1 MAGPASAEDPFP
13 SDAGPWADPH
23 GTIASILGPGQISSA
38 VRSPVTNARVGGS
51 PTSSHLDN
59 KAVDWI
65 PADGDTRTAAQKLAT
80 SGVPYDQI
88 IDEGTHVHVGF
99 GPKMRQQALTSVPAP
114 APDAT
119 SLFPSDAST
128 MFPASLPPVPK
139 LPPKAVPVPPSLLD
153 RATSYVKGAGAN
165 LLSDI
170 NARGMAGVQGVKEG
184 LQEMGTPYDPDEDP
198 LMVSGHV
205 LSGALKAGGGAF
217 STVMAP
223 ISGLAQNLG
232 RSAEIASGGK
242 VKKES
247 FGDFT
252 DAVGGFFV
260 PGAEGASAAKLKPIK
275 TPIEIPDTLKAA
287 DHAGPGETTAPAAPQ
302 APPAAEDLFP
312 AAANPNIRVYQGSPH
327 TFEGRPN
334 DANIGTGEGAAS
346 YGHGHYFAENP
357 LVAQHYQEQL
367 GGHNVTDPA
376 ADIART
382 YLSEAG
388 GDRQQAIKNLNDYMT
403 SIGRPGDGGDVLSH
417 LENPPGR
424 LYETDIP
431 GSGYLD
437 WYKPLSEQNP
447 EILKSIG
454 SLSGAGEET
463 GAEFYDRLVAQHE
476 AGGLSHDSAKEA
488 ASSQLSDAG
497 LNGIKYTDAGSRSGD
512 LGTSNYV
519 LFKGE
524 KAAPMR
530 LSIRPAAEDLFPDD
544 TAEPDDNVVPFP
556 KSRTLAAAAESDDP
570 ELVGSAH
577 VGDGGPVVGDEA
589 DPVERVDNALYRLSG
604 HKEADKVD
612 VQQFLKA
619 MPDEIKDPAVQEEL
633 YHAIE
638 QKMVD
643 PNAAIPEHL
652 QPAFE
657 AMAGPYK
664 EQTDLINHLRDLG
677 DPEAEH
683 YGYDTGYV
691 ARRAEGH
698 TPLFDDT
705 EGPSRGDPILGT
717 KPTLTARAQAQKQR
731 TAGFMATDQ
740 DGNTVFTDTPD
751 RTDIM
756 DRPYASVRPATTAE
770 IEANTGTTY
779 HKNALVNTLD
789 NVMHLRQV
797 VRNHEVLDELKQNL
811 IDQGLAHRDEH
822 YFRGED
828 GMMNTV
834 QANSERPE
842 GFRQVPS
849 VPQLKGMSF
858 APHIAEVLEDNFNR
872 PLPGDPLE
880 ALSKVNR
887 ALTVPMFITPVIHAQ
902 NVAVHWGIGRGFDW
916 VRPGG
921 MKSLLNDG
929 ASAIHQVLTM
939 GPIYKDLIRDGM
951 AGQFIGTQT
960 RDFHAKL
967 LKAAGREMDPEMQS
981 IFAKAAGVPWKAI
994 KAAYDTSS
1002 KALWYVND
1010 VMLMQRVLE
1019 LKRKGMSTHA
1029 AIYEAEREIPNYR
1042 IPPRVGG
1049 TKAGVAGRTAS
1060 RVLQSSA
1067 IGMFNRY
1074 KYGAARAWAALAKD
1088 LAKGDASQRAEAV
1101 GKLLVAIVTATAMY
1115 PAMDWAAQKATGN
1128 KNARFKRAGG
1138 LSMTDA
1144 AYDMATGQKDPS
1156 LASSTF
1162 FSPGPLE
1169 QLGTGIGGNHD
1180 FFGRDIRTPGAP
1192 PWYQSAE
1199 AAKYLGT
1206 QGFYPGRLADQTVAG
1221 HGDQAL
1227 GALAGLQLPTDKQ
1240 MQNKT
1245 KFAAKDKAAGAR
1257 VVGRTS
1263 NLVRQGKVGQAI
1275 DELGKD
1281 PH

>member
-1 MAGPASAEDPFP
+1 MAGLANAQDLFPADTS
-13 SDAGPWADPH
+13 PWADPH
-23 GTIASILGPGQISSA
+23 GTLASVLGAGQISSGY
-38 VRSPVTNARVGGS
+38 RSPAKNAAVGGS
-51 PTSSHLDN
+51 PTSSHPDGQ
-59 KAVDWI
+59 AVDWI
-65 PADGDTRTAAQKLAT
+65 PADGNTRAAAIKLAQA
-80 SGVPYDQI
+80 GIPYDQI
-88 IDEGTHVHVGF
+88 IDEGTHLHVGY
-99 GPKMRQQALTSVPAP
+99 GPKMRGQVLTSQPVGDAASMFPAP
-114 APDAT
+114 PPAAA
-119 SLFPSDAST
+119 SLFPAS
-128 MFPASLPPVPK
+128 PPPVPK
-139 LPPKAVPVPPSLLD
+139 LKPNTVPVPPSLMD
-153 RATSYVKGAGAN
+153 SVVGAVKSAGAN
-165 LLSDI
+165 LEANISARSKAALAGAKAGLAEI
-170 NARGMAGVQGVKEG
+170 NA
-184 LQEMGTPYDPDEDP
+184 PYDPNEDAYMP
-198 LMVSGHV
+198 ALRQAHGAVS
-205 LSGALKAGGGAF
+205 AIGGAF
-217 STVMAP
+217 SAAVAP
-223 ISGLAQNLG
+223 ISGYAQSTAGQTLEKATKG
-232 RSAEIASGGK
+232 A
-242 VKKES
+242 VPKEVI
-247 FGDFT
+247 GDYT
-252 DAVGGFFV
+252 DAMLGFV
-260 PGAEGASAAKLKPIK
+260 APESLLTPKARAMRARAAAKEVPEAAPE
-275 TPIEIPDTLKAA
+275 TP
-287 DHAGPGETTAPAAPQ
+287 APAAPEV
-302 APPAAEDLFP
+302 APAAEDLFP
-312 AAANPNIRVYQGSPH
+312 ATPEPAAPEAAP
-327 TFEGRPN
+327 
-334 DANIGTGEGAAS
+334 AAS
-346 YGHGHYFAENP
+346 E
-357 LVAQHYQEQL
+357 
-367 GGHNVTDPA
+367 
-376 ADIART
+376 
-382 YLSEAG
+382 
-388 GDRQQAIKNLNDYMT
+388 
-403 SIGRPGDGGDVLSH
+403 
-417 LENPPGR
+417 
-424 LYETDIP
+424 
-431 GSGYLD
+431 
-437 WYKPLSEQNP
+437 
-447 EILKSIG
+447 
-454 SLSGAGEET
+454 
-463 GAEFYDRLVAQHE
+463 
-476 AGGLSHDSAKEA
+476 SA
-488 ASSQLSDAG
+488 
-497 LNGIKYTDAGSRSGD
+497 
-512 LGTSNYV
+512 
-519 LFKGE
+519 
-524 KAAPMR
+524 AAPETPVTE
-530 LSIRPAAEDLFPDD
+530 SAAAPAAEDLFP
-544 TAEPDDNVVPFP
+544 AESNVVPFEP
-556 KSRTLAAAAESDDP
+556 KARTMAATAESADP

-577 VGDGGPVVGDEA
+577 VGDGGPVVGNEA

-612 VQQFLKA
+612 TQQFLKA
-619 MPDEIKDPAVQEEL
+619 MPAEIKDPAVQEEL

-643 PNAAIPEHL
+643 PNYVIPEHL
-652 QPAFE
+652 QPAWE
-657 AMAGPYK
+657 AMQGPYQ
-664 EQTDLINHLRDLG
+664 EQTDLINHLRELG

-705 EGPSRGDPILGT
+705 EGPGRGDPILGT
-717 KPTLTARAQAQKQR
+717 KPNLTNKAQAQKQR

-834 QANSERPE
+834 QANTERPE

-887 ALTVPMFITPVIHAQ
+887 ALTVPMFITPIIHAQ

-921 MKSLLNDG
+921 VKSLLNDG

-939 GPIYKDLIRDGM
+939 GPIYKELIRDGM

-960 RDFHAKL
+960 RDFHAQL
-967 LKAAGREMDPEMQS
+967 LKAAGKEIDPEMQS

-994 KAAYDTSS
+994 KAVYNTSS

-1019 LKRKGMSTHA
+1019 LKRKGMSTHE
-1029 AIYEAEREIPNYR
+1029 AIFEAEREIPNYR

-1049 TKAGVAGRTAS
+1049 TGAGVAGRTAS

-1088 LAKGDASQRAEAV
+1088 LAKGTPKQRAEAV
-1101 GKLLVAIVTATAMY
+1101 GKLLVAIVTATGLY

-1138 LSMTDA
+1138 LAMTDA
-1144 AYDMATGQKDPS
+1144 AYNVATGKKDPS

-1162 FSPGPLE
+1162 FSPGPVE
-1169 QLGTGIGGNHD
+1169 QLGTGLVGNHD
-1180 FFGRDIRTPGAP
+1180 FFGREIRTPGAP
-1192 PWYQSAE
+1192 PWFQSAE

-1206 QGFYPGRLADQTVAG
+1206 QGFYPGRLADQALSG
-1221 HGDQAL
+1221 QGDQAL
-1227 GALAGLQLPTDKQ
+1227 GQLAGLQLPTDKQ
-1240 MQNKT
+1240 VQNK
-1245 KFAAKDKAAGAR
+1245 KKYEGLDKSHAAVA
-1257 VVGRTS
+1257 VGRFKNRVKS
-1263 NLVRQGKVGQAI
+1263 GNVADAVNKMGR
-1275 DELGKD
+1275 
-1281 PH
+1281 

>member
-1 MAGPASAEDPFP
+1 MAGPASAEDLFP

-38 VRSPVTNARVGGS
+38 VRSPATNARVGGS
-51 PTSSHLDN
+51 PTSSHLTAQ
-59 KAVDWI
+59 AVDWI
-65 PADGDTRTAAQKLAT
+65 PADGDTRTAAQKLAA

-114 APDAT
+114 APDAA
-119 SLFPSDAST
+119 SLFPPDASA
-128 MFPASLPPVPK
+128 MFPASPPPVPK
-139 LPPKAVPVPPSLLD
+139 LPAKAVPVPPSLMD

-260 PGAEGASAAKLKPIK
+260 PEAEGAGTTKLKPIK
-275 TPIEIPDTLKAA
+275 TPIEIPDTLKVA
-287 DHAGPGETTAPAAPQ
+287 DHTAPEETASPTVPQ
-302 APPAAEDLFP
+302 TPPAAEDLFP
-312 AAANPNIRVYQGSPH
+312 V
-327 TFEGRPN
+327 
-334 DANIGTGEGAAS
+334 AS
-346 YGHGHYFAENP
+346 EP
-357 LVAQHYQEQL
+357 VAPQ
-367 GGHNVTDPA
+367 
-376 ADIART
+376 
-382 YLSEAG
+382 
-388 GDRQQAIKNLNDYMT
+388 
-403 SIGRPGDGGDVLSH
+403 
-417 LENPPGR
+417 
-424 LYETDIP
+424 
-431 GSGYLD
+431 
-437 WYKPLSEQNP
+437 
-447 EILKSIG
+447 
-454 SLSGAGEET
+454 
-463 GAEFYDRLVAQHE
+463 
-476 AGGLSHDSAKEA
+476 
-488 ASSQLSDAG
+488 
-497 LNGIKYTDAGSRSGD
+497 
-512 LGTSNYV
+512 
-519 LFKGE
+519 
-524 KAAPMR
+524 AAPEAPMQEVGASKNR
-530 LSIRPAAEDLFPDD
+530 GVTIEAPEAPEPPAAEDLFPDD
-544 TAEPDDNVVPFP
+544 TTEPDDNVVPFP

-612 VQQFLKA
+612 VQQFLQA
-619 MPDEIKDPAVQEEL
+619 MPDEIKDPAVQEAL

-657 AMAGPYK
+657 AMADPYK
-664 EQTDLINHLRDLG
+664 EQTDLINHLRELG

-698 TPLFDDT
+698 TPLFDDS

-811 IDQGLAHRDEH
+811 IEQGLAHRDEH

-1019 LKRKGMSTHA
+1019 LKRKGMSTHQ

-1049 TKAGVAGRTAS
+1049 TKAGIAGRTAS

-1115 PAMDWAAQKATGN
+1115 PAMDWAAQKVTGN

-1162 FSPGPLE
+1162 FSPGPVE
-1169 QLGTGIGGNHD
+1169 QLGTGLVGNHD

-1199 AAKYLGT
+1199 AAEYLGT
-1206 QGFYPGRLADQTVAG
+1206 QGFYPGRLADQTADG